1 MHPNLFRRP
10 PAAAAGGI
18 AALASCLMLMSPPP
32 ASAAVEQ
39 IRMMTTAERKAVPHS
54 PSYSGNTAIS
64 TALSTNATGI
74 YVVGTSTF
82 SGRKPATT
90 YALVHNGQIR
100 QVHSKSGGS
109 WMRKQTGSSGG
120 VAVMAA
126 TFDTL
131 TTIAGGVNRNVNTLS
146 PSVRDQF
153 LSTAGLAGAT
163 SGSGSGSGTPPP
175 MEVAPVNGSC
185 PAGYELK
192 LKSNPKR
199 VTCVLMTQDYRPM
212 DREDGLLASALRGA
226 LDWLVPPAFARD
238 CGALGCLAYFSFGEI
253 SAFRFV
259 FQYNPIGGYWG
270 FNGFGIVA
278 VFLLPEPGP

>member
-1 MHPNLFRRP
+1 MHPKPLRRLT
-10 PAAAAGGI
+10 AAAAGGI

-39 IRMMTTAERKAVPHS
+39 IRMMTTAERKAVPNP
-54 PSYSGNTAIS
+54 PSYSGSTAIS

-109 WMRKQTGSSGG
+109 WMRKQAGSSGG

-131 TTIAGGVNRNVNTLS
+131 ITTAGGVNRNVNTLS
-146 PSVRDQF
+146 SSVRDQF

-163 SGSGSGSGTPPP
+163 SGGGSGTPPP

-199 VTCVLMTQDYRPM
+199 VTCVLMTQDYRPV
-212 DREDGLLASALRGA
+212 DRDDGLLASAARSA

-259 FQYNPIGGYWG
+259 FQYNSIGGYWG

-278 VFLLPEPGP
+278 VFVLPEPGP